1 MRPARLPSPRRP
13 KPRQLAPHHPNPTKA
28 RPSTTRKQSRPILH
42 TTPASSVQG
51 VPICTLS
58 KTSTTRVLVAF
69 LTSRMKKPTRSCGKR
84 APRQVIRAGSGGD
97 TGGERVI
104 VIQAGRRTCSAAAQ
118 RLVHL
123 ACRGSTPAHGSLYSK
138 LAKQVGQFL
147 RTRAGAHLHPGSHSR
162 YRKVGKGRVRMS
174 GHFLP

>member
-1 MRPARLPSPRRP
+1 M
-13 KPRQLAPHHPNPTKA
+13 
-28 RPSTTRKQSRPILH
+28 
-42 TTPASSVQG
+42 QG

-69 LTSRMKKPTRSCGKR
+69 LTSRMKKPTHSCGKR

-97 TGGERVI
+97 TGGEKVI

-123 ACRGSTPAHGSLYSK
+123 VCRGSTPAHGSLYSK

-162 YRKVGKGRVRMS
+162 YRKVGKGRVRTISAMRRRWRSRVTKMS
-174 GHFLP
+174 DFSPPYHPLPLALSRPITIR